1 MAAAT
6 PAAEMTRSS
15 FGSPCRLHQSSSPGS
30 SRRSP
35 ARWLRTLVQRS
46 AMEQWR
52 LPGSSRSAR
61 PSYCFPFMP
70 APRCRPPR
78 HGGSRRCPTKSVR
91 IAWPQILTAPAAAGV
106 HVNRRNLSRKPTV
119 ERVSE
124 IPALEL
130 PINSNPT
137 RHRHWFQA
145 LTQHF
150 CGRCRVTSRKLL
162 GKIIPCPTGSDLPKN
177 SILIDG
183 ASSFAHQIRLR
194 DKQTTHKNAYVA
206 EICELVAAIHER

>member
-1 MAAAT
+1 M
-6 PAAEMTRSS
+6 
-15 FGSPCRLHQSSSPGS
+15 
-30 SRRSP
+30 
-35 ARWLRTLVQRS
+35 LR
-46 AMEQWR
+46 
-52 LPGSSRSAR
+52 SRSAR

-150 CGRCRVTSRKLL
+150 CGRCRATSRKLL
-162 GKIIPCPTGSDLPKN
+162 GKTIPCPTGSDLPKN

-194 DKQTTHKNAYVA
+194 DKQRIRMRMLRRSANLLLPSMNGRKREWLLSLPLQHAPGPA
-206 EICELVAAIHER
+206 